1 MKNVQT
7 GTRKRSLLAYYI
19 KRDKSLLMMV
29 ALPVLWYIIFCYV
42 PMYGVFIAFMDY
54 KPALGMIKSAWLG
67 VYWFKTFFSSIYA
80 GRVVSNVIILNLLRL
95 IFDFPAP
102 IILALLLNELK
113 LRRFKKAVQTIS
125 YMPHFISAVVVVG
138 MVMTFLSPSEGIVN
152 VFLKKLGHEPIH
164 FMMQPQYFRPVY
176 ILMGIWQSIGWGSII
191 YLAALTGIDMEQY
204 ESAHID
210 GANRWQQAIHI
221 TLPGIAP
228 TIIIMLILRVGNMME
243 VGYEKIILMYNPA
256 TYKVADVI
264 STYVYRV
271 GLQKAQYS
279 YGAAVDLFNAVVN
292 CSLLVLVNMISRK
305 VTETSLW

>member
-54 KPALGMIKSAWLG
+54 KPALGMIKAHGLEFIG
-67 VYWFKTFFSSIYA
+67 LKPFFIHLCRQ
-80 GRVVSNVIILNLLRL
+80 GGFDVIILNLLRL

-138 MVMTFLSPSEGIVN
+138 MVMTFLSPGHCKCIPQ
-152 VFLKKLGHEPIH
+152 KLGHEPIH
-164 FMMQPQYFRPVY
+164 
-176 ILMGIWQSIGWGSII
+176 L
-191 YLAALTGIDMEQY
+191 
-204 ESAHID
+204 
-210 GANRWQQAIHI
+210 
-221 TLPGIAP
+221 
-228 TIIIMLILRVGNMME
+228 
-243 VGYEKIILMYNPA
+243 
-256 TYKVADVI
+256 
-264 STYVYRV
+264 
-271 GLQKAQYS
+271 
-279 YGAAVDLFNAVVN
+279 
-292 CSLLVLVNMISRK
+292 
-305 VTETSLW
+305 

>member
-1 MKNVQT
+1 MS
-7 GTRKRSLLAYYI
+7 R
-19 KRDKSLLMMV
+19 
-29 ALPVLWYIIFCYV
+29 
-42 PMYGVFIAFMDY
+42 FIYDA
-54 KPALGMIKSAWLG
+54 
-67 VYWFKTFFSSIYA
+67 
-80 GRVVSNVIILNLLRL
+80 
-95 IFDFPAP
+95 AP
-102 IILALLLNELK
+102 IFQA
-113 LRRFKKAVQTIS
+113 
-125 YMPHFISAVVVVG
+125 
-138 MVMTFLSPSEGIVN
+138 
-152 VFLKKLGHEPIH
+152 
-164 FMMQPQYFRPVY
+164 VY